1 MQYCTKQIQLIMK
14 NERKSLRF
22 WAEITIKDSKE
33 VEEFLSYCAKELDA
47 DETEAV
53 TYPDF
58 EEFYY
63 RAFK

>member
-1 MQYCTKQIQLIMK
+1 MNK
-14 NERKSLRF
+14 NERKSLGS

-63 RAFK
+63 RGFK